1 VDENQ
6 WVPLLSLCLQIY
18 NGKNKMF
25 AEIHETIEEIQNEMQ
40 YVIREIVIQYI
51 KYQEKISITLKDEN
65 NWPYTI

>member
-1 VDENQ
+1 
-6 WVPLLSLCLQIY
+6 
-18 NGKNKMF
+18 MF